1 MLEFLLA
8 LGFAALAL
16 ILLLVWAMAR
26 EMGGK

>member
-16 ILLLVWAMAR
+16 ILLFLWAMAR